1 MIAIPSSS
9 LTSKLW
15 NFLKSSL
22 TFALT
27 VTHSF
32 KFVLVVASTLSTDF
46 LVYGLGE
53 LLPTS

>member
-32 KFVLVVASTLSTDF
+32 KFVLVVARTLSMDF
-46 LVYGLGE
+46 LVYGLGK